1 MPIDPSIQVN
11 ASVVLEKDI
20 YEKLK
25 EVARRNKRSVSKQIA
40 FWVEQQLGNE
50 EKSDN

>member
-1 MPIDPSIQVN
+1 MAIDAATQVN

-25 EVARRNKRSVSKQIA
+25 EVAKANKRSVSKQIA
-40 FWVEQQLGNE
+40 FWIE
-50 EKSDN
+50 ERLKQEG